1 MNRRALFVCS
11 LLLLVAP
18 AGVAGQETFN
28 SPDRGQV
35 LQFLDLMHARSQ
47 MTVVLDGMAKQIR
60 AGAEE
65 SFKKKVPDATPE
77 QIAKLDK
84 ICDSMFASLSIDEF
98 IDAIVP
104 IYQKHLTK
112 ADLAA
117 ATAFYS
123 SPAGQK
129 ILKEL
134 PSIMSESMQAGAE
147 VGRKTMAAKS
157 EDLDRQIADLV
168 KESTNK

>member
-1 MNRRALFVCS
+1 MNRRALCLCAS
-11 LLLLVAP
+11 LLLASGASL
-18 AGVAGQETFN
+18 AGQQIPD
-28 SPDRGQV
+28 SPDRAQV

-47 MTVVLDGMAKQIR
+47 MSQVLDGMAKQMR
-60 AGAEE
+60 AAAEE
-65 SFKKKVPDATPE
+65 SFKKKVPGATAE
-77 QIAKLDK
+77 QLAKLDK
-84 ICDSMFASLSIDEF
+84 ICDSIFASLSIDEF

-123 SPAGQK
+123 SQAGQK

-134 PSIMSESMQAGAE
+134 PSIMSESMQAGGE
-147 VGRKTMAAKS
+147 IGRKTMAAKS
-157 EDLDRQIADLV
+157 EDLDRQMADLV
-168 KESTNK
+168 KESTSK

>member
-1 MNRRALFVCS
+1 MKRHVFLLCAVALVATP
-11 LLLLVAP
+11 LLL
-18 AGVAGQETFN
+18 GQQASD
-28 SPDRGQV
+28 SPDKAQV
-35 LQFLDLMHARSQ
+35 LQFLDLMHVRTQVA
-47 MTVVLDGMAKQIR
+47 VVVQGMSKQVR
-60 AGAEE
+60 ASAED
-65 SFKKKVPDATPE
+65 SFKRKVPNATPE

-84 ICDSMFASLSIDEF
+84 ICDSLFASLSADDM

-104 IYQKHLTK
+104 IYQKHLSK

-134 PSIMSESMQAGAE
+134 PSIMSESMEAGAE
-147 VGRKTMAAKS
+147 IGRTTMAAKS
-157 EDLDRQIADLV
+157 EDLERQMADLV
-168 KESTNK
+168 KESSSK